1 MIKKQKEVENSSR
14 PNQSPESTG
23 VGGSKKTTQI
33 WPQHLHSTYREFS
46 QGFPEPTQPQ
56 KNMCY

>member
-23 VGGSKKTTQI
+23 VGGSKKTT
-33 WPQHLHSTYREFS
+33 YREFS